1 MLRDVAATPIPG
13 FQSARVGRPD
23 LEGSRARLS
32 HEVAAGHC
40 TDCDGFLEM
49 QARSAASG
57 VTATMVG
64 VAPLRTARV
73 EDRVSISST
82 ARTAALRGTE
92 DASVRSRSTE
102 ETERVLDAEAA
113 DPAFRRAGPN
123 PLDLGA
129 EREGRLTAAV
139 DSLATILD
147 EASSEAEAEAGVDA
161 YLQALDPQTR
171 DDLQAFV
178 RTLPPPPGAG
188 DAPPPPGAPPPGAK
202 DAKPA
207 DAPAGPPA
215 AADEAET
222 EAGAET
228 DAGPGPKSPED
239 LEPAELRQLE
249 ELKARDREV
258 RAHEQAHKAAAGQHG
273 GAVSYEYQSGPDGK
287 KYAVGGEVSVDL
299 SPVRGDPQATVQ
311 KMQQVRRAALAPAD
325 PSSADRGV
333 AARAAQLAQEA
344 QVALRQERAA
354 AAEDDPAASGE
365 TPGAEPTGEA
375 ASAGPDAKGTPPSRE
390 SEGAP
395 SATESASGTPPAAT
409 ATGALK
415 SKPSVADAPGAQTY
429 ASAIVTGA
437 ALNFGV
443 TGRGGLNV
451 VA

>member
-13 FQSARVGRPD
+13 FQSARVGQPD

-40 TDCDGFLEM
+40 AECDGFLEM

-57 VTATMVG
+57 VTSTMVG
-64 VAPLRTARV
+64 VAPQRTTRV
-73 EDRVSISST
+73 EDRVSISAT
-82 ARTAALRGTE
+82 ARTAALRSTE
-92 DASVRSRSTE
+92 DASVRSRSTDD
-102 ETERVLDAEAA
+102 TERVLDAESA
-113 DPAFRRAGPN
+113 DPAFQRAGPN

-147 EASSEAEAEAGVDA
+147 QAGSEAEAEAGVDA
-161 YLQALDPQTR
+161 YLQGLDPQTR

-188 DAPPPPGAPPPGAK
+188 DAPPPGAK
-202 DAKPA
+202 GAQGSD
-207 DAPAGPPA
+207 DA
-215 AADEAET
+215 AAENDDAEA
-222 EAGAET
+222 
-228 DAGPGPKSPED
+228 DAGPGPKSPEE

-273 GAVSYEYQSGPDGK
+273 GAVAYEYQSGPDGK
-287 KYAVGGEVSVDL
+287 KYAVGGEVPVDL

-354 AAEDDPAASGE
+354 AAQDDPAASGE
-365 TPGAEPTGEA
+365 SSPAEATADAQTPEGGA
-375 ASAGPDAKGTPPSRE
+375 
-390 SEGAP
+390 EGAP
-395 SATESASGTPPAAT
+395 DGAKSAAPNAPQETTVSTTGGAAT
-409 ATGALK
+409 TSALK
-415 SKPSVADAPGAQTY
+415 SRPPVAESGGTNPY
-429 ASAIVTGA
+429 ASAIITGA
-437 ALNFGV
+437 ALNHRTVSGV
-443 TGRGGLNV
+443 NV